1 MNIRKTKGFYLHL
14 TEHRVSN
21 FKHLHCQL
29 PKTMY
34 YTFTVNFRKPCTKT
48 CNVLKTR
55 EIKDA
60 RNQVWQVVS
69 IFGHSFLIS
78 LSKL

>member
-14 TEHRVSN
+14 TEHSVSN

-48 CNVLKTR
+48 SH
-55 EIKDA
+55 EA
-60 RNQVWQVVS
+60 
-69 IFGHSFLIS
+69 
-78 LSKL
+78 SKLLKSKRRVNLRMLHIQTVTYSKLAK